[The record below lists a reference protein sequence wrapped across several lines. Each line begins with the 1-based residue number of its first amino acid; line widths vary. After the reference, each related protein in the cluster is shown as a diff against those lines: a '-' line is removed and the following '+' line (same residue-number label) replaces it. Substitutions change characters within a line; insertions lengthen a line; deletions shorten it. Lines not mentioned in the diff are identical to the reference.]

1 MRIWAKRRCRLT
13 LLGLALG
20 GLGLLCGCNGGSA
33 VSDASALAL
42 GSRGAQDLE
51 TATASRVVAPYLD
64 AASPGAKSYRV
75 GPQDVL
81 DITVF
86 MVPDLTKSVQVSER
100 GLINLPLI
108 GDVRAAGATA
118 AEIEREM
125 QRRLGA
131 RYLKNPQVTVFV
143 KEFNSQRITVE
154 GSVKKPGVY
163 PLRGQ
168 DSLMRS
174 IAMAEGL
181 DRDTASS
188 NVVVFRMIDGTRQAL
203 RYDLDSIRGGRS
215 EDPPIEAGDVIVV
228 DDSVAKTAFS
238 IFVKTLPL
246 ASAAA
251 LRIP

>member
-1 MRIWAKRRCRLT
+1 MGTWAECGSELFR
-13 LLGLALG
+13 LGLLLG
-20 GLGLLCGCNGGSA
+20 GLSLLVGCNGAASS
-33 VSDASALAL
+33 SDASALAP
-42 GSRGAQDLE
+42 GPRSAAANPDAAAVSRAV
-51 TATASRVVAPYLD
+51 TPFLD
-64 AASPGAKSYRV
+64 AAAPGAKSYRV

-86 MVPDLTKSVQVSER
+86 MVPELTKSVQVSER
-100 GLINLPLI
+100 GLINLPLV
-108 GDVRAAGATA
+108 GDVRAAGSTA
-118 AEIEREM
+118 AEIEREL
-125 QRRLGA
+125 QGRLGA

-188 NVVVFRMIDGTRQAL
+188 NVVVFRMIDGVTP
-203 RYDLDSIRGGRS
+203 G
-215 EDPPIEAGDVIVV
+215 
-228 DDSVAKTAFS
+228 
-238 IFVKTLPL
+238 
-246 ASAAA
+246 AA
-251 LRIP
+251 LRSRQHPRRALRRSADRSRRCHRRR

>member
-1 MRIWAKRRCRLT
+1 MGAWATR
-13 LLGLALG
+13 G
-20 GLGLLCGCNGGSA
+20 GTTA
-33 VSDASALAL
+33 AIALAL
-42 GSRGAQDLE
+42 GLASLGGCNSAGSGDTSAMASSARTVPAQDAG
-51 TATASRVVAPYLD
+51 TVSRAVAPYLD
-64 AASPGAKSYRV
+64 AAAPGSKSYRV

-100 GLINLPLI
+100 GLINLPLV
-108 GDVRAAGATA
+108 GDVKAAGSTA
-118 AEIEREM
+118 SEIERTL
-125 QRRLGA
+125 QARLGA

-188 NVVVFRMIDGTRQAL
+188 NVVVFRMIDGARQAL
-203 RYDLDSIRGGRS
+203 RYDLDNIRGGRA

-246 ASAAA
+246 ATAAA
-251 LRIP
+251 IRIP